1 MAAPKSMK
9 VNSNLLAE
17 ISKSLESV
25 GGWGSVEIFI
35 QDYKVTQ
42 ITKRNITKT
51 SHDLKL
57 SVDRQ
62 GLKI

>member
-1 MAAPKSMK
+1 MAAAKSMK